1 MALIQ
6 KAPSRL
12 KQLKLALILIS
23 VIGVTVGYAYF
34 GLIKKPTPKDLKTDD
49 GVVFLPSDTKKDS
62 LQKSGINALNELNK
76 QDIFIKL
83 KKFGTWPLS
92 IEPKGKS
99 KPFIENQENEKDE
112 EDEKED

>member
-34 GLIKKPTPKDLKTDD
+34 GLIKKPIPKDLKTDD
-49 GVVFLPSDTKKDS
+49 DAIFMPSDAKKDS
-62 LQKSGINALNELNK
+62 LRKSGINALNELSK
-76 QDIFIKL
+76 QDIFNKL
-83 KKFGTWPLS
+83 KKFGIWPLS
-92 IEPKGKS
+92 IEPKGRTQ
-99 KPFIENQENEKDE
+99 PFIQKEEEEEN
-112 EDEKED
+112 